1 MQKITNTTLS
11 QCIHFH
17 RKKSGLTRI
26 ALAKFAGVG
35 KTVIYDI
42 EHGKQTIQLDTL
54 LKILSVLNIS
64 LYLES
69 PLMKNFEEVQDV
81 TS

>member
-1 MQKITNTTLS
+1 MQKITNNTLS
-11 QCIHFH
+11 QCIYFH

-42 EHGKQTIQLDTL
+42 EHEKKTVQLDTL
-54 LKILSVLNIS
+54 LKILNVLNIS
-64 LYLES
+64 LLLDS
-69 PLMKNFEEVQDV
+69 PLMKNFEETQDV